1 MTQQDYAQLTQTLQ
15 SQRDACMLHP
25 YPSLAERRQDLLQL
39 QAFVRDNA
47 EAIADAIHADY
58 GHRSRHETMFAE
70 VVPVIQ
76 GVKHALKHLSQWMRP
91 QKRGVDW
98 LNFFGV
104 KNRVLPQPLGVIGII
119 VPWNFPI
126 NLSFMVL
133 IDAFA
138 AGNRAMVKMS
148 ENSRHVTRLLIEKSP
163 QYFSQ
168 DKLIFIEET
177 GGVGKAFSQLKFDHL
192 VFTGSS
198 QTGRAV
204 MAAAAQNLCPVT
216 LELGGKSPAVVCE
229 DFSLHQA
236 AERILFAKCFNAGQ
250 ICTNVDHLYL
260 PRHHIG
266 QFVEIA
272 KEIVQRRFTSLE
284 SVDYSS
290 IIDAQSF
297 QRLINALQEAK
308 AQGATLVPLLDGK
321 PWDEEKR
328 KIAPHLVLNM
338 PQGCALQMREIFGP
352 ILPVIAYTSL
362 DDVVQGINSTPT
374 PLAFYAF
381 THDKRVV
388 DDLVRR
394 TRSGGVAIND
404 ALFHAAQHSLPFGG
418 MGESGMGHYHGYD
431 GFVTFSKMR
440 PIFYQARISGMRIM
454 WPPYGKLANKYLG
467 FLLK

>member
-1 MTQQDYAQLTQTLQ
+1 MTQQNRAHLEQVLQ
-15 SQRDACMLHP
+15 CQRDAHLLHP
-25 YPSLAERRQDLLQL
+25 YPCLAERRQDLLKL

-76 GVKHALKHLSQWMRP
+76 GVKHALKHLAEWMRP

-119 VPWNFPI
+119 VPWNFPV

-148 ENSRHVTRLLIEKSP
+148 ENSRHLTQLLIDKSP
-163 QYFSQ
+163 LYFSN
-168 DKLIFIEET
+168 DKLIFIDET
-177 GGVGKAFSQLKFDHL
+177 GGIGETFSHLKFDHL

-229 DFSLHQA
+229 DFLLRKA
-236 AERILFAKCFNAGQ
+236 AEHILFAKCFNAGQ
-250 ICTNVDHLYL
+250 ICTSVDHLYL
-260 PRHHIG
+260 PQHQISE
-266 QFVEIA
+266 FVETA
-272 KEIVQRRFTSLE
+272 KEIVQKRFTSLE

-290 IIDAQSF
+290 IIDARSF
-297 QRLINALQEAK
+297 HRLIDALQEAK
-308 AQGATLVPLLDGK
+308 AQGATLIPLLKGK
-321 PWDEEKR
+321 PWDEETR
-328 KIAPHLVLNM
+328 KIAPHVVLNM
-338 PQGCALQMREIFGP
+338 PQGCALQVREIFGP

-362 DDVVQGINSTPT
+362 DDVVIAINNMPT

-381 THDKRVV
+381 SHDEHVV
-388 DDLVRR
+388 SNLVQRI
-394 TRSGGVAIND
+394 RSGGVAIND

-418 MGESGMGHYHGYD
+418 VGESGMGHYHGYD

-454 WPPYGKLANKYLG
+454 WPPYGKLATKYLG

>member
-1 MTQQDYAQLTQTLQ
+1 MTQQDPAHLEQVLQ
-15 SQRDACMLHP
+15 NQRDAHMLHP
-25 YPSLAERRQDLLQL
+25 YPSLAERRQDLFQL
-39 QAFVRDNA
+39 KAFVRDNA

-58 GHRSRHETMFAE
+58 GHRSRHETMFAD
-70 VVPVIQ
+70 VAPVIQ
-76 GVKHALKHLSQWMRP
+76 GVKHALKHLAIWMRP
-91 QKRGVDW
+91 QRRGVDW
-98 LNFFGV
+98 LNYFGA

-119 VPWNFPI
+119 VPWNFPV

-138 AGNRAMVKMS
+138 AGNCAMVKMS
-148 ENSRHVTRLLIEKSP
+148 ENSRHLTKLLIEKSP
-163 QYFSQ
+163 QYFSK

-177 GGVGKAFSQLKFDHL
+177 GGVGEVFSQLKFDHL

-229 DFSLHQA
+229 DFSLRQA

-266 QFVEIA
+266 EFVEIA
-272 KEIVQRRFTSLE
+272 KEIVQRRYTSLE
-284 SVDYSS
+284 SLDYSS
-290 IIDAQSF
+290 IIDARSF
-297 QRLINALQEAK
+297 QRLIDGLQEAK
-308 AQGATLVPLLDGK
+308 ALGATLVPLLDGK
-321 PWDEEKR
+321 PWDEETR

-338 PQGCALQMREIFGP
+338 PIGCALQVREIFGP
-352 ILPVIAYTSL
+352 ILPVIGYATL
-362 DDVVQGINSTPT
+362 DEVVQGINSTPT

-381 THDKRVV
+381 SHDERVV

-418 MGESGMGHYHGYD
+418 LGESGMGHYHGYD

-440 PIFYQARISGMRIM
+440 PIFYQARISGMRFM
-454 WPPYGKLANKYLG
+454 WPPYGKLATKYLG
-467 FLLK
+467 YLLK